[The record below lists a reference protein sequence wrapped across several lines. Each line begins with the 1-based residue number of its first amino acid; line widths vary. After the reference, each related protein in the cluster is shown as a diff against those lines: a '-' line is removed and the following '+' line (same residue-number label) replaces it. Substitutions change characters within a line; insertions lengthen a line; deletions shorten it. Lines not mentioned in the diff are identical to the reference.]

1 MPRATTK
8 RTSNPNNQKAKTNP
22 RSLVGDKSLMMWL
35 CDKEMYTHMS
45 TLTEFTPI
53 IERGMALHK
62 MIRLVT
68 HSLGGEGYLNF
79 EGNEFGHP
87 EWLDFPRAGNNN
99 SFWYA
104 RRQLNLTDDH
114 LLRYKFLNEFD
125 RGMQLTEAK
134 YGWLSS
140 PQAYISLK
148 NESDKVL
155 VFERAGL
162 LFIFNFN
169 SSKSFT
175 DYRVGVDVAGT
186 YRIVLDT
193 DDGAFGGLGRNV
205 KETRFFTT
213 DLEWNGRKNFV
224 QVYIP
229 TRTALV
235 SFFVDLQDALFYVT
249 DADADFYRSWLWKI
263 PCNMHVPSLQS
274 SLEHFVFLRRCS
286 TILYTCFASKIAFVF
301 NYICRCP

>member
-1 MPRATTK
+1 MFLANMATYYI
-8 RTSNPNNQKAKTNP
+8 
-22 RSLVGDKSLMMWL
+22 SLVGDKSLMMWL
-35 CDKEMYTHMS
+35 CDKEMYTNMS
-45 TLTEFTPI
+45 VLTEFTPT

-68 HSLGGEGYLNF
+68 HGLGGEGYLNF

-104 RRQLNLTDDH
+104 RRQLNLTEDN
-114 LLRYKFLNEFD
+114 LLRYRFLNDFD
-125 RGMQLTEAK
+125 SAMQHTEAK
-134 YGWLSS
+134 YGWLHA

-162 LFIFNFN
+162 LWIFNFHPTD
-169 SSKSFT
+169 SFT

-193 DDGAFGGLGRNV
+193 DDAAFGGLSRNV
-205 KETRFFTT
+205 KDTRFFTT
-213 DLEWNGRKNFV
+213 DLPWNGRNNFV

-235 SFFVDLQDALFYVT
+235 SFL
-249 DADADFYRSWLWKI
+249 S
-263 PCNMHVPSLQS
+263 VPLTSLGTLLILVQVLA
-274 SLEHFVFLRRCS
+274 LEHTL
-286 TILYTCFASKIAFVF
+286 
-301 NYICRCP
+301 

>member
-1 MPRATTK
+1 
-8 RTSNPNNQKAKTNP
+8 
-22 RSLVGDKSLMMWL
+22 MMWL

-68 HSLGGEGYLNF
+68 HGLGGEGYLNF

-87 EWLDFPRAGNNN
+87 EWLDFPREGNNN

-104 RRQLNLTDDH
+104 RRQLNLTDDQ
-114 LLRYKFLNEFD
+114 LLRYRFLNDFD
-125 RGMQLTEAK
+125 SAMQHTESK
-134 YGWLSS
+134 YGWLHA
-140 PQAYISLK
+140 PQAYVSLK
-148 NESDKVL
+148 NENDKVL

-162 LFIFNFN
+162 LWIFNFN
-169 SSKSFT
+169 PTESFT

-193 DDGAFGGLGRNV
+193 DDSAFGGLARNV

-213 DLEWNGRKNFV
+213 DLPWNGRSNFV

-235 SFFVDLQDALFYVT
+235 SFLLLSLFAL
-249 DADADFYRSWLWKI
+249 L
-263 PCNMHVPSLQS
+263 
-274 SLEHFVFLRRCS
+274 
-286 TILYTCFASKIAFVF
+286 
-301 NYICRCP
+301 